1 MQQST
6 IIWNYPELDRLLH
19 QRTGVVGRD
28 LEARATRVM
37 WAAKAQAGIRTG
49 ALKLSIHISHEREQ
63 TGQAFKVGSPL
74 TYALVH
80 HEGVKPRVIIARS
93 GGVLRFLK
101 RGSVIYTRVVKNPGV
116 KPNRYLTDNLPLVL
130 GPGTVTPGVSRII
143 DV

>member
-1 MQQST
+1 MQQT
-6 IIWNYPELDRLLH
+6 QIIWNYPELDRLLN

-49 ALKLSIHISHEREQ
+49 QLKLSIHISHER
-63 TGQAFKVGSPL
+63 TPRGQAFKVGSPL
-74 TYALVH
+74 PYALVH
-80 HEGVKPRVIIARS
+80 HEGSPPRVIVSKRDRI
-93 GGVLRFLK
+93 LRFFR
-101 RGSVIYTRVVKNPGV
+101 RGNVVFAHSVVQPAI

-130 GPGTVTPGVSRII
+130 GVGISTPGTARII